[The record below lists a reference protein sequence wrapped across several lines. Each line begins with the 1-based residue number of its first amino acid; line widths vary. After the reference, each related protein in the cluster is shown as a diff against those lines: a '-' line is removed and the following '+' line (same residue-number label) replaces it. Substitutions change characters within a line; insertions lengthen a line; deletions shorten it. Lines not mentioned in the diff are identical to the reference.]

1 MTQPPKLKAFME
13 FVQYHERS
21 WGDEDYPNRP
31 DLIDILRSPVCV
43 FWQDITTQ
51 TSRYT
56 VSLHQDMR
64 DIEEYMAQLIF
75 RRNNIAPDKR
85 LVRIFTNAKPTRI
98 KGIKIIFE
106 TQDPDADDD
115 MTTDTDAPEQVH
127 PLPTHLMSEE
137 NKPNTTQLSDALNE
151 AADADASEF

>member
-1 MTQPPKLKAFME
+1 MSQPPKLKAFME

-21 WGDEDYPNRP
+21 WGDEDYPSRP

-43 FWQDITTQ
+43 FWQDLGSQ
-51 TSRYT
+51 SNRYT
-56 VSLHQDMR
+56 VSLHHDMR

-75 RRNNIAPDKR
+75 RRSNIAPDKR

-106 TQDPDADDD
+106 TQDTDPDEIAVDE
-115 MTTDTDAPEQVH
+115 AVVEANEHFH
-127 PLPTHLMSEE
+127 PLPTHLMTDE
-137 NKPNTTQLSDALNE
+137 NQGETTILD
-151 AADADASEF
+151 DEFEDTEG

>member
-1 MTQPPKLKAFME
+1 MSQPPKLKAFME

-21 WGDEDYPNRP
+21 WGDEDYPSRP

-43 FWQDITTQ
+43 FWQELGNQ
-51 TSRYT
+51 SNRYT
-56 VSLHQDMR
+56 VSLHHDMR
-64 DIEEYMAQLIF
+64 EIEEYMAQLIF

-106 TQDPDADDD
+106 TQDTDPDEAMLDE
-115 MTTDTDAPEQVH
+115 TATSENEHVH
-127 PLPTHLMSEE
+127 PLPTHLMTEE
-137 NKPNTTQLSDALNE
+137 TNGKTTLLDDDVDDPE
-151 AADADASEF
+151 A